1 MLVLRRTHRAS
12 RASRASQPAR
22 GKVEELSKNKH
33 PKVCVLWGRSRI
45 GENGKEDVEGSTY
58 VVKSTASECYYHN
71 NNNVTGISVVAE
83 GHEIEE
89 EEEPSA
95 ACLSFSVLFW

>member
-1 MLVLRRTHRAS
+1 MLVLRRTH

-58 VVKSTASECYYHN
+58 IVKSTASECYYHN
-71 NNNVTGISVVAE
+71 NNNVTGIGGGRGTRNRGRRGTIRRVSVV
-83 GHEIEE
+83 
-89 EEEPSA
+89 
-95 ACLSFSVLFW
+95 LSSVLVILF